1 MKKKFLLSVLMCFM
15 VVISAAVFFACSG
28 FKFDK
33 AEPNEEDYSL
43 EISGFTKDDDTF
55 SITLPNEKEQFT
67 FNKKVTIPQNYT
79 WGIYSDVECKDQII
93 SNTITLNVGD
103 NVCYLLIK
111 EPNNAVCLYRIN
123 IYRLHLYNVSFI
135 AYDSSVITTIEVE
148 ENSKVQPI
156 AGSVRD
162 GYKFVGWDYDFSEP
176 IKSDTTIHEIWEAKY
191 IVRHLKQNVNDD
203 NYTIIES
210 DTEAKTGAPGMLTA
224 ATAKSYE
231 GFTPLAIT
239 QATIKSDETTVVDVY
254 YSRNVYALTL
264 INSNNT
270 MGTIID
276 GTNGNYRYD
285 KTLSVAVDNTTLQY
299 CFKGWYNGDVLLS
312 KEKTYEFDMPN
323 KELTL
328 TAKWAQLD
336 GLENYDFTATKTKL
350 EINSVIDNSIKEAIV
365 PEGVTSI
372 GWRAFWDCSSLESV
386 SIPDSITSVDYGA
399 FNGCAALIYNEYDN
413 AYYLGND
420 NNPYVVLVK
429 AKSTEITAC
438 TINNKTK
445 IICREAF
452 SRCTALGSITIP
464 SSVRSI
470 DERAFWGCESLG
482 TLAIL
487 DGVTSI
493 GNNAFYNCK
502 VLKNITIPTSVT
514 SIGEV
519 VFEGCT
525 SLESIIVDSL
535 NTIYDSRNNANAI
548 IETAKNTLIVGCK
561 NSIIPTSVT
570 SIGKRAFDGCTSLNS
585 ITIPNGVTS
594 IDSEVFSNCSSLVSI
609 TISASVTSIGECAF
623 EECSSLESIVVDPL
637 NTIYDSRNNSNAII
651 KTATNK
657 LIFGCKNTIIPTGVT
672 SIGEKAFYNCNSLES
687 ITIPSGVTSIG
698 KRAFCGCELL
708 ESITIPTSVT
718 SIGERAFSNCRSLT
732 SVTIPGSVTS
742 IDSEV
747 FSNCSSLE
755 SITIP
760 ASVTSIGESAFRNCS
775 SLESI
780 TILDVITSI
789 AENAFECCS
798 SLTYNEYDNA
808 YYLGNDENPYVVL
821 VKAKSTDITSC
832 VINDKTKGIVSQAFL
847 FCESLES
854 ITIPSGV
861 TSIGKRAF
869 CGCELLESIT
879 IPTSVTSI
887 GERAFSNCRSLTSVT
902 IPGSVTSIDSE
913 VFSNCS
919 SLESITIPASV
930 TSIGESAFRNCS
942 SLESITILDVI
953 TSIAENAFECCS
965 SLTYNEY
972 DNAYYLGNDENPY
985 VVLVK
990 AKSTDITSCVIND
1003 KTKGIVS
1010 QAFLF
1015 CESLESITIPAS
1027 VVSIGEYAF
1036 AYCASLGSITVD
1048 PLNTIYD
1055 SRNNSNAII
1064 ETATNRLIA
1073 GCNSSIIP
1081 NSVTSIESYAFC
1093 ACVLLENITIP
1104 NGVINIGEGAF
1115 SFCTSLE
1122 SVTISASVISI
1133 GDLAFSYCYELKTV
1147 IIYGDRVMNMGS
1159 DVFSTAWD
1167 EDDFCIYVPDD
1178 LYDDYYAID
1187 AEYWQEFCA
1196 ESNRIHRMSEL
1207 S

>member
-1 MKKKFLLSVLMCFM
+1 MKKRFLLSVLMCFM

-156 AGSVRD
+156 ADSVRD

-203 NYTIIES
+203 NYTIIDS

-276 GTNGNYRYD
+276 GANGNYRYD

-350 EINSVIDNSIKEAIV
+350 EISSVIDNSIKEAIV

-372 GWRAFWDCSSLESV
+372 GWRAFRGCSSLESV
-386 SIPDSITSVDYGA
+386 SIPDSITSVDNGA
-399 FNGCAALIYNEYDN
+399 FSGCTALIYNEYDN

-429 AKSTEITAC
+429 AKSTDITAC

-452 SRCTALGSITIP
+452 SRCTSLGSITIP

-585 ITIPNGVTS
+585 ITIPANVTSIGERAFRDCTLLGSITIPNGVTS

-609 TISASVTSIGECAF
+609 TIPASVTNIDSEAFRNCSSLENIVIPASVTSIGECAF

-651 KTATNK
+651 KTATNE

-687 ITIPSGVTSIG
+687 ITIPASVTSIG

-708 ESITIPTSVT
+708 ESITIPDSVI
-718 SIGERAFSNCRSLT
+718 SIGESAFDNCNSLIYNEYDNAYYLGNDDNPYAVLVKVKSTDITACTINNKTKIICREAFSNCRSLT
-732 SVTIPGSVTS
+732 SVTIPGSVTN
-742 IDSEV
+742 IDSEA
-747 FSNCSSLE
+747 FRNCSSLE
-755 SITIP
+755 NIVIP

-789 AENAFECCS
+789 AENAFEGCS

-832 VINDKTKGIVSQAFL
+832 VINDKTKGI
-847 FCESLES
+847 
-854 ITIPSGV
+854 
-861 TSIGKRAF
+861 
-869 CGCELLESIT
+869 
-879 IPTSVTSI
+879 
-887 GERAFSNCRSLTSVT
+887 AFS
-902 IPGSVTSIDSE
+902 
-913 VFSNCS
+913 
-919 SLESITIPASV
+919 
-930 TSIGESAFRNCS
+930 AF
-942 SLESITILDVI
+942 
-953 TSIAENAFECCS
+953 A
-965 SLTYNEY
+965 
-972 DNAYYLGNDENPY
+972 
-985 VVLVK
+985 
-990 AKSTDITSCVIND
+990 
-1003 KTKGIVS
+1003 
-1010 QAFLF
+1010 F

-1027 VVSIGEYAF
+1027 VVSIGEGAF
-1036 AYCASLGSITVD
+1036 AYCVSLGSITVD

-1093 ACVLLENITIP
+1093 ACILFENITIP
-1104 NGVINIGEGAF
+1104 NGVTNIGEGAF

-1147 IIYGDRVMNMGS
+1147 IIYGDRVVNMGS
-1159 DVFSTAWD
+1159 DVFSSAGD